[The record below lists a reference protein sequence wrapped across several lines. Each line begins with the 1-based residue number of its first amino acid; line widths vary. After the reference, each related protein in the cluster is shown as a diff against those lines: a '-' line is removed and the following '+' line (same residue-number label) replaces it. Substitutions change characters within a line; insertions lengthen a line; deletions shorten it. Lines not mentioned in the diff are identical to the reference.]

1 MLDVHGDQQS
11 PGSVSHDADH
21 GQDSLRGH
29 ADINTILDQI
39 MNITDQSLDEAQVFF
54 INTGQRF
61 LFWFTIF
68 IICVLTVWGEFLVS
82 SFY

>member
-11 PGSVSHDADH
+11 PGSGSHDADH

-61 LFWFTIF
+61 YLVQHFYCLRTNNFGWIF
-68 IICVLTVWGEFLVS
+68 S
-82 SFY
+82 S

>member
-1 MLDVHGDQQS
+1 MNVKVFYIVLDVHGDQQS
-11 PGSVSHDADH
+11 PGPGSHDDH

-54 INTGQRF
+54 INTGRLF
-61 LFWFTIF
+61 LF
-68 IICVLTVWGEFLVS
+68 G
-82 SFY
+82 

>member
-11 PGSVSHDADH
+11 PGSGSHDADH

-61 LFWFTIF
+61 FWFSIF
-68 IICVLTVWGEFLVS
+68 IVCVLTILGGFLVP